1 MVRGINSF
9 NPANKMNGFLLKG
22 NAKSIGKASELPAK
36 IAIGTLGACG
46 IANSIKES
54 GLTDTFVV
62 NRNSCDD
69 YEPVDYCTPLFP

>member
-22 NAKSIGKASELPAK
+22 NAKSIGKAK
-36 IAIGTLGACG
+36 IAIGTLGAFG

>member
-1 MVRGINSF
+1 M
-9 NPANKMNGFLLKG
+9 LKVSV
-22 NAKSIGKASELPAK
+22 KQVSCQQ
-36 IAIGTLGACG
+36 IAIGTLGAFG